1 MTLSQS
7 VTQILWRGMLALS
20 LLSGASVSF
29 AAGTSFYVSPTGND
43 QNAGTQAKPW
53 KSIQKAANTATPGST
68 VHVLA
73 GLYAEQVT
81 VGVSGNAALGP
92 ITFLGQSA
100 VLDFASRPIKTGDT
114 GAFHIDG
121 KSYLKISGF
130 EIRNYIA
137 KAAAAVPVGIHVR
150 GAAHHIELSGNLIHH
165 ITNNIN
171 ASSNA
176 HGIAVYG
183 TGRTAATAIH
193 DLLIANNELHSLKL
207 GASESL
213 VVNGNVDGFTIQG
226 NSVHDCNNI
235 AIDAIGF
242 EGTSI
247 APLDQTR
254 NGVIARNTIARID
267 SRGNPAYGQDR
278 SADGI
283 YVDGGKSIRIDANSV
298 TLCNIGIEVASEHK
312 GVYSSEVTVINNTV
326 TSCHTVG
333 LSLGGYD
340 TRRGGTRNCLIQQNT
355 LRGNDT
361 DAHGSG
367 ELQLQYQVSGNIIQ
381 NNIFS
386 STNQNVFIS
395 NPFKT
400 TMGNIVDNNTY
411 SSPGGANGSTWTWNN
426 IEYND
431 FATYKRSTGNDA
443 HSLFR

>member
-1 MTLSQS
+1 MTRFES
-7 VTQILWRGMLALS
+7 VIPLVWRGMMAGL
-20 LLSGASVSF
+20 LLSGATFSF
-29 AAGTSFYVSPTGND
+29 AAGTSSYVSPTGND
-43 QNAGTQAKPW
+43 QNTGAQAKPW
-53 KSIQKAANTATPGST
+53 KSIQKAANSATPGST

-73 GLYAEQVT
+73 GMSAEQVT
-81 VGVSGNAALGP
+81 VGVSGNAALGL
-92 ITFLGQSA
+92 ISFTGENA
-100 VLDFASRPIKTGDT
+100 VLDFAAHPIKAGQT

-130 EIRNYIA
+130 EIRNDIA
-137 KAAAAVPVGIHVR
+137 KAATAVPVGIHVR
-150 GAAHHIELSGNLIHH
+150 GAAHHIEISGNLIHH

-171 ASSNA
+171 ANSNA

-213 VVNGNVDGFTIQG
+213 VVNGNVDSFTIQG

-247 APLDQTR
+247 APFDQTR
-254 NGVIARNTIARID
+254 NGVIAHNTIARID
-267 SRGNPAYGQDR
+267 SRGNPAYGNDR
-278 SADGI
+278 SADGL
-283 YVDGGKSIRIDANSV
+283 YVDGGKSIRIDTNSV
-298 TLCNIGIEVASEHK
+298 RLCNIGIEVASEHK
-312 GVYSSEVTVINNTV
+312 GVFSSEVTVINNPV
-326 TSCHTVG
+326 SNCHTVG

-340 TRRGGTRNCLIQQNT
+340 TRRGGTRNCIIQQNT
-355 LRGNDT
+355 FRGNDT
-361 DAHGSG
+361 DANGSG
-367 ELQLQYQVSGNIIQ
+367 ELQLQYQVTGNMIQ
-381 NNIFS
+381 NNTFW

-400 TMGNIVDNNTY
+400 TIGNIVDNNTY
-411 SSPGGANGSTWTWNN
+411 SSPGGANASTWTWNN

>member
-1 MTLSQS
+1 
-7 VTQILWRGMLALS
+7 MLALS